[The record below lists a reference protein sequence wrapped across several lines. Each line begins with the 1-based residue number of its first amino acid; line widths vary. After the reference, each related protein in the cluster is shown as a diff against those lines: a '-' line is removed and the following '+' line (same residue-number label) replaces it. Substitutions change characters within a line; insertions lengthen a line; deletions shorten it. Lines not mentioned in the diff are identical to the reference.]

1 MKNIQ
6 SLFKP
11 TILCAGL
18 LLLAS
23 ASSLK
28 ATIGT
33 STWTGGG
40 SYSSTTGWNT
50 AGNWSPSGIPFVT
63 GSTTNALVFPA
74 GITGAALSNGNDISS
89 AVIDGLSFG
98 SGAGAYTLGGSSLT
112 TIAGLTDSATSLET
126 INLPISF
133 GSTSHSINVIS
144 GGSLTVNSVISGSSA
159 TLTKGGGGLLTLTG
173 SSAGA
178 NTFGPTTITGGSL
191 LLNFSLAGSTPTA
204 NIVPNAALSLS
215 GGSLLVNGS
224 ASGVNSQSFTS
235 TTLTAVGTTAPGQ
248 NVIAAT
254 NGASGGTATINLAAI
269 TLNTG
274 SSIVFNGP
282 ATATYSGSTS
292 NGVAATGAITTTT
305 AGSASTGASGLL
317 IYGNYNNAYATVG
330 LYDWAATNGA
340 AGSPYNVIGGS
351 QVPGFYGSP
360 GNNAGLLPSGLG
372 GAYNNDITVQQT
384 PVLGGSVNVRCGST
398 GTTLGDTVRF
408 NSGHAPYITGKSGN
422 YIELGGILVT
432 PNMGYINCGIDGIR
446 LATSVSQIIQN
457 NTTGV
462 FCLGLNGLPII
473 FGNDNQ
479 VGDAIVISGPG
490 AVFLNPGT
498 PMHIA
503 FNYLTATPTTNTS
516 TSTYYD
522 SAQAGSST
530 WGAFYINGGV
540 TVINNANVLGNPTGT
555 QPTTAGGGGTVNL
568 NGGTLMAASTTANA
582 GSVSLIN
589 AASTGSASRPVFLG
603 NSGGA
608 LAAQSGTTFTVNGY
622 IANGSGSV
630 GALTIGIPASTANGN
645 VAGLVPGTGT
655 GTANPAFN
663 ATGTVFLN
671 GAGNGYTGGT
681 IITAGAT
688 LNINS
693 VWALGGSVYGGLT
706 FNNGTLQYNSTPLN
720 VALDITENTVNG
732 SGLTGGV
739 AQPVTLAGN
748 GTIDVNGNTVVY
760 TNAIG
765 NGGTG
770 TFTIMNSISATG
782 SLKLLGA
789 NNYTNTTIISSGW
802 LALAG
807 RGSLASHNINV
818 GSAGTFD
825 VSGESST
832 FSLAAGQ
839 ALSGSGVVTGS
850 VTTASSAMIIPGTL
864 GTAGTL
870 TFSNNLTLSTG
881 ETNYFDLSGTPSG
894 SNDKVV
900 VVGALN
906 LSGSPSTIVI
916 NFTAVPIA
924 GTYKLFT
931 FGTKTGTAAANLNYS
946 LTGYGIG
953 SLTAALSDSTP
964 GEIDLV
970 LSSAH
975 TPTAI
980 TWLGDGSVN
989 NWDTSS
995 LNWTNLATF
1004 SATTY
1009 FDSDFVTFS
1018 DLGSTNPAVNLTAT
1032 LAPGSV
1038 TVNSTNDYT
1047 FSGPGQIGT
1056 GSLTKSNTDN
1066 LFILTTN
1073 TLPGPIVIQGGTVQ
1087 LGNGTVS
1094 GTIGTGSIT
1103 NNAALIMNSPIWVAT
1118 GAINGSGNVTVEAGG
1133 TLAIGGNSTINTL
1146 TLGNSG
1152 NFGILDL
1159 TNNSLTV
1166 SNLAIAAGATTSYI
1180 GNGGTAAAST
1190 INYNGGT
1197 SSFAGVIE
1205 DVLGGGTKTVALNVN
1220 SSGILTLTA
1229 ANTYSG
1235 GTVINS
1241 GQVTLTGSGSLGGG
1255 LVTLNNSSTLYENGT
1270 VINNTISN
1278 APSATST
1285 LTFYNNTGGG
1295 YGPTLTVVGGGTL
1308 NMNITG
1314 GGTPGVFTPGGTMS
1328 GFNGI
1333 VNLSG
1338 GIRAS
1343 GSSGATTFV
1352 AANSLWNLGT
1362 TGGFYNKY
1370 GNEKIYL
1377 GGLTGSTGSS
1387 LSGGGYANGTAAT
1400 IYIVGNLNTTNT
1412 YGGNITDGSA
1422 DYTGLTKVGTGV
1434 LILNGATYSY
1444 SSPTIVSNGTLEMD
1458 STLSDYSAT
1467 TNYAGATL
1475 AGTGTFT
1482 GPVDMESGSTLAPGG
1497 YGAGNVGTLTFADD
1511 GSTAGTGLSEN
1522 SCTNLIDFASS
1533 TSFDVINVTG
1543 GGLSLAGAN
1552 VVKLNITGTLPDGN
1566 YTLINYNGGSLIS
1579 GSVVANMTVTP
1590 AQVGNQFFTLV
1601 DDNAGHIKLNVLTLG
1616 TASLTWIGDGMNN
1629 FWDTSSP
1636 NWTNYVGVDDEA
1648 FTNGD
1653 SVTFN
1658 AVGVANSPVDLQ
1670 LPVSPSGVTV
1680 SGSASYTFKSS
1691 NGLGKITGS
1700 ITNGLTMSSTG
1711 TLTILTT
1718 NDFTGPLTISAG
1730 TVQVGDGNTL
1740 NTGLGAGVIT
1750 NNALLVF
1757 DQTNNNYT
1765 VVTNL
1770 TGTGSLVQ
1778 EGGSNTVTLAGNTTY
1793 SGTTLVDGAN
1803 AGTLQFGN
1811 GGATAFPT
1819 NTISLINNG
1828 TINFDLAGT
1837 YAVSNGITG
1846 LGTVVFNGPG
1856 TNTFGGVNTYT
1867 NNTYIKSG
1875 MVQLAGPA
1883 VLPVGSGITG
1893 WTILDGGASAA
1904 GTLGLN
1910 GHDQTLNG
1918 LSGLTGTVPGK
1929 IVNNGGTGIN
1939 TLTISNVFN
1948 PTYAGQI
1955 LDTNVGGSS
1964 GKIALVIAGAG
1975 TQTLTGA
1982 NTYSG
1987 GTTIYGTLAISQAAS
2002 IGTNMITLI
2011 GGTLTNTANL
2021 NLNAIG
2027 LTVSSA
2033 NSGTIDMPYAM
2044 KLPILYG
2051 SGTLALNVNNQIP
2064 ADSSSII
2071 GDCLSTCANFTGTLN
2086 ATGAVANAIL
2096 VCNFNNVG
2104 GGSFDGNL
2112 SGATV
2117 NLITGAGGVSLV
2129 GMNNSS
2135 GNTAQFGALNVDAS
2149 SSLGGAF
2156 YAGSQTYQIGALG
2169 TQSDIEGVVT
2179 NGPGGASAITK
2190 VGIGTLILGNVGN
2203 TYTGK
2208 TTVNA
2213 GTLLVNGQIT
2223 ASPVTV
2229 NTGGALAG
2237 VGTIGSVVT
2246 NNAGAILYPGN
2257 GGIGTLTL
2265 SSNLTLNVTST
2276 NRFVVTTGGVVSNS
2290 VAVTGQLSPN
2300 GSVVEINTAGTQLAA
2315 GTYYHLFTYG
2325 TTNGTQFTATP
2336 VFDTAQSGLVGTIT
2350 NDGAG
2355 NVNLVV
2361 SAASTDASLLNLVVN
2376 SSEAM
2381 FPTFSS
2387 GTTNYTA
2394 TNVNASTTV
2403 TVLVTNNSAFATNV
2417 LYLNGS
2423 SLGRLTNEVT
2433 SVALPVGV
2441 GSTNVIRVQVTAQDG
2456 LTVSNYFVTVT
2467 RQPSSDASL
2476 FNLVVNA
2483 SVSPTFI
2490 SGTTN
2495 YYATN
2500 INASTTVTVLVTNN
2514 SAFATNVLYLNGTSY
2529 GLLTNKLV
2537 SLPLAV
2543 GVGSTNVIRVQVTAQ
2558 DGLTVSNYFVTVT
2571 RLGSTNDWLANLVIS
2586 NGGGA
2591 LTFYPSAFTTNN
2603 TGTYFATNASGAG
2616 PVTVLVTNVDATAT
2630 NTLLLGGN
2638 SQGLLTNEI
2647 ASAPLTLAVG
2657 TTNVTVQVVSQDLS
2671 QTNNYIVA
2679 VTQLGS
2685 SASPT
2690 TYLTSLVVSN
2700 AANAALGFNPTFQT
2714 NTVLSEIYA
2723 ATNSLASTPL
2733 TVTVTNIDGTATNTL
2748 LINGTQFQLL
2758 TNGLT
2763 SSPLTSLVEGSNNV
2777 TVQTVSQDLTVT
2789 NNYTVNVTLLGTNS
2803 LLSYLSLTPAGT
2815 LSPTF
2820 NAATNS
2826 YNATNTYVNNP
2837 VTVAATSADANAT
2850 LALNLNGAGYG
2861 AAVTNSLSIGGNTLV
2876 LPANTVVVQVV
2887 SQDLSQTNTY
2897 VVNVLL
2903 QPSQTVPKLTNSVS
2917 GNNLVLAWPA
2927 DHLGYRLLVQTGNL
2941 NKGVSGNI
2949 NDWTT
2954 VAGSQSITS
2963 TNIAIIKAGV
2973 TNEYY
2978 KLVYP

>member
-6 SLFKP
+6 SFIKQ

-18 LLLAS
+18 LLLAGVLNVHANIYKAATATMS
-23 ASSLK
+23 AAADWTTTPGGVTTVAPTASVIGEFGSTPTSGNLSGMTLGGATSLL
-28 ATIGT
+28 GLLFDN
-33 STWTGGG
+33 
-40 SYSSTTGWNT
+40 NT
-50 AGNWSPSGIPFVT
+50 AGPLTVGSGSTLTLAASGINM
-63 GSTTNALVFPA
+63 SAAKNNATFNCAIAL
-74 GITGAALSNGNDISS
+74 GASQTWSVNS
-89 AVIDGLSFG
+89 
-98 SGAGAYTLGGSSLT
+98 
-112 TIAGLTDSATSLET
+112 GLT
-126 INLPISF
+126 
-133 GSTSHSINVIS
+133 
-144 GGSLTVNSVISGSSA
+144 LTVGGVISGSTFGIAKTGAGKLVLSA
-159 TLTKGGGGLLTLTG
+159 
-173 SSAGA
+173 A
-178 NTFGPTTITGGSL
+178 NTFTGNVTNS
-191 LLNFSLAGSTPTA
+191 AGTLKLDFTASGAPTA
-204 NIVPNAALSLS
+204 NIIN
-215 GGSLLVNGS
+215 S
-224 ASGVNSQSFTS
+224 ASALKLNGGTVQ
-235 TTLTAVGTTAPGQ
+235 TL
-248 NVIAAT
+248 
-254 NGASGGTATINLAAI
+254 GASGGSSQTFASTAVYASTSGQSIVTNSAVSGTIPTNNLG
-269 TLNTG
+269 TLTGVQGGLVRFDGASYISDPSTG
-274 SSIVFNGP
+274 SSLGIVTN
-282 ATATYSGSTS
+282 
-292 NGVAATGAITTTT
+292 AATGVYNVTANTSDLGLITIS
-305 AGSASTGASGLL
+305 AGGAAG
-317 IYGNYNNAYATVG
+317 AYATVG
-330 LYDWAATNGA
+330 LYDWAAVSGGTVGTAQVGNI
-340 AGSPYNVIGGS
+340 VGGS
-351 QVPGFYGSP
+351 LIPGFYVTSNLLAATSTYGSNIDLTASAQFF
-360 GNNAGLLPSGLG
+360 GGSSSVS
-372 GAYNNDITVQQT
+372 GAY
-384 PVLGGSVNVRCGST
+384 G
-398 GTTLGDTVRF
+398 TVRF
-408 NSGHAPYITGKSGN
+408 NTNTAITLEAGRALGN
-422 YIELGGILVT
+422 STVGALLVT
-432 PNMGYINCGIDGIR
+432 PNVTNNNITISPD
-446 LATSVSQIIQN
+446 TTHSQLVVQASRSTGAASGLTVWQN
-457 NTTGV
+457 NTFGELIFNAGYVNGSSSAATGTYAQ
-462 FCLGLNGLPII
+462 G
-473 FGNDNQ
+473 
-479 VGDAIVISGPG
+479 GPG
-490 AVFLNPGT
+490 SVFLNSINNTYTGQT
-498 PMHIA
+498 FLDGGYTVISNDGCIGA
-503 FNYLTATPTTNTS
+503 VATAATVN
-516 TSTYYD
+516 
-522 SAQAGSST
+522 
-530 WGAFYINGGV
+530 INGGALFG
-540 TVINNANVLGNPTGT
+540 NATFNLDN
-555 QPTTAGGGGTVNL
+555 AGANL
-568 NGGTLMAASTTANA
+568 RPVYLSGAGGTLAASA
-582 GSVSLIN
+582 GN
-589 AASTGSASRPVFLG
+589 TM
-603 NSGGA
+603 
-608 LAAQSGTTFTVNGY
+608 TVNGN
-622 IANGSGSV
+622 ISSASGS
-630 GALTIGIPASTANGN
+630 GALTIGCGTIA
-645 VAGLVPGTGT
+645 GTGA
-655 GTANPAFN
+655 GTANTTAI
-663 ATGTVFLN
+663 AGSGTVILN
-671 GAGNGYTGGT
+671 GAGNGYSGGT
-681 IITAGAT
+681 IITGGAT
-688 LNINS
+688 SVINC
-693 VWALGGSVYGGLT
+693 VWALGGGAYGGLT
-706 FNNGTLQYNSTPLN
+706 FNNGTLQYAATQLTNAP
-720 VALDITENTVNG
+720 DITQDTSAAG
-732 SGLTGGV
+732 STNGV
-739 AQPVTLAGN
+739 AKPVTLAGN
-748 GTIDVNGNTVVY
+748 ATIDVNGLKMVY
-760 TNAIG
+760 TNTVG
-765 NGGTG
+765 NGGSGALTVAS
-770 TFTIMNSISATG
+770 TISGG
-782 SLKLLGA
+782 SLKLMAANTYTGA
-789 NNYTNTTIISSGW
+789 TTISGGT
-802 LALAG
+802 LALGSSA
-807 RGSLASHNINV
+807 SLASQSITV
-818 GSAGTFD
+818 GSGATFD
-825 VSGESST
+825 VSAQSYT
-832 FSLAAGQ
+832 LAAGK
-839 ALSGSGVVTGS
+839 ALLGSGTVTGS
-850 VTTASSAMIIPGTL
+850 VSTASSAMIIPGTL
-864 GTAGTL
+864 GTTGTL
-870 TFSNNLTLSTG
+870 TFSNNLTLNTG
-881 ETNYFDLSGTPSG
+881 ATNYLDMAAPTGPNDLI
-894 SNDKVV
+894 N
-900 VVGALN
+900 VVGTLAMNGGTLA
-906 LSGSPSTIVI
+906 I
-916 NFTAVPIA
+916 NFTATPIA

-931 FGTKTGTAAANLNYS
+931 YGAKSGALANLNYAFS
-946 LTGYGIG
+946 GYSIG
-953 SLTAALSDSTP
+953 SLTAGLNDTGS
-964 GEIDLV
+964 EIDLV

-975 TPTAI
+975 VASAI
-980 TWLGDGSVN
+980 TWLGDGSIN

-995 LNWTNLATF
+995 LNWTNLTASSITNF
-1004 SATTY
+1004 FNS
-1009 FDSDFVTFS
+1009 DSVTF
-1018 DLGSTNPAVNLTAT
+1018 DNLGSTTPAVNLTAA

-1038 TVNSTNDYT
+1038 TVNSVNNYT
-1047 FSGPGQIGT
+1047 FSGPGLISGATALTNSGSGT
-1056 GSLTKSNTDN
+1056 LT
-1066 LFILTTN
+1066 ILTTN
-1073 TLPGPIVIQGGTVQ
+1073 TYTGGTVIRSGTVQ

-1094 GTIGTGSIT
+1094 GFIGTGGVT
-1103 NNAALIMNSPIWVAT
+1103 NNGVLIMDSPIRVAT

-1146 TLGNSG
+1146 TLGSSG
-1152 NFGILDL
+1152 TNGILDL
-1159 TNNSLTV
+1159 TNSSLTV

-1255 LVTLNNSSTLYENGT
+1255 LVTLNGGTLFENGAY
-1270 VINNTISN
+1270 IANTISN

-1285 LTFYNNTGGG
+1285 LDY
-1295 YGPTLTVVGGGTL
+1295 YGAAAYYPAVTVVGGGTL
-1308 NMNITG
+1308 NLNLTG
-1314 GGTPGVFTPGGTMS
+1314 AGPFSPGGSMS
-1328 GFNGI
+1328 GFAGTI
-1333 VNLSG
+1333 NLSG

-1343 GSSGATTFV
+1343 IVSTASTYGSANAT
-1352 AANSLWNLGT
+1352 WNLGT
-1362 TGGFYNKY
+1362 TGGINNKY
-1370 GNEKIYL
+1370 GHQTVYL
-1377 GGLTGSTGSS
+1377 GALNGSAGSGLTGGNT
-1387 LSGGGYANGTAAT
+1387 ANGTSPT
-1400 IYIVGNLNTTNT
+1400 IYVVGNLNTTNT
-1412 YGGNITDGSA
+1412 FGGTITDGSA
-1422 DYTGLTKVGTGV
+1422 DYTGLTKVGSGV
-1434 LILNGATYSY
+1434 LILTGENSY
-1444 SSPTIVSNGTLEMD
+1444 TSPTIVSNGTLEVD
-1458 STLSDYSAT
+1458 GTLGDYGVT

-1475 AGTGTFT
+1475 AGSGTFA
-1482 GPVDMESGSTLAPGG
+1482 GPVDMESGSTLAPGT
-1497 YGAGNVGTLTFADD
+1497 YGVGNVGTLTFADD
-1511 GSTAGTGLSEN
+1511 GSTAGSGLSEN
-1522 SCTNLIDFASS
+1522 GCTNLIDFASS

-1601 DDNAGHIKLNVLTLG
+1601 DTGSSIQLQVITLG
-1616 TASLTWIGDGMNN
+1616 TASLTWIGDGVIN

-1811 GGATAFPT
+1811 GGATAIPT
-1819 NTISLINNG
+1819 NTISLTNNG

-1856 TNTFGGVNTYT
+1856 TNTFGGVNTYI

-1939 TLTISNVFN
+1939 TLTISNIFN

-1975 TQTLTGA
+1975 TQTLTGV

-2190 VGIGTLILGNVGN
+2190 VGIGTLILGNVGD

-2679 VTQLGS
+2679 LTQLGA

-2700 AANAALGFNPTFQT
+2700 AANAALGFNPPFQT
-2714 NTVLSEIYA
+2714 NTVLGEIYA

-2733 TVTVTNIDGTATNTL
+2733 TVTVVNVDSAATNTL
-2748 LINGTQFQLL
+2748 FVNGTQLQLL
-2758 TNGLT
+2758 TNGIT
-2763 SSPLTSLVEGSNNV
+2763 SFPLTGLVAGTTNV
-2777 TVQTVSQDLTVT
+2777 TVQTVSQDLMVT

-2803 LLSYLSLTPAGT
+2803 LLSSLSLTPAGT

-2820 NAATNS
+2820 NAATNN
-2826 YNATNTYVNNP
+2826 YNATNTYVNKT
-2837 VTVAATSADANAT
+2837 VIVAATSADANAT
-2850 LALNLNGAGYG
+2850 LALSFTNGAYG
-2861 AAVTNSLSIGGNTLV
+2861 AVVTNSLSVGGNTLG
-2876 LPANTVVVQVV
+2876 LPTNTLAVRVV
-2887 SQDLSQTNTY
+2887 SQDLSQTNIYT
-2897 VVNVLL
+2897 VNVLL
-2903 QPSQTVPKLTNSVS
+2903 QPSQTVPHLTNSVS
-2917 GNNLVLAWPA
+2917 GNNLVLSWPA
-2927 DHLGYRLLVQTGNL
+2927 DHLGYHLLVQTNNL

-2949 NDWTT
+2949 NDWGT
-2954 VAGSQSITS
+2954 VAGTTTILS
-2963 TNIAIIKAGV
+2963 TNIAIIKSGV

>member
-6 SLFKP
+6 SFIKQ

-18 LLLAS
+18 LLLAGVLNVHANIYKAATATMS
-23 ASSLK
+23 AAADWTTTPGGVTTVAPTASV
-28 ATIGT
+28 IGEFGSTPT
-33 STWTGGG
+33 SGNLSGMALGG
-40 SYSSTTGWNT
+40 STSLLGLLFDNNT
-50 AGNWSPSGIPFVT
+50 AGPLTVASGSTLTLAASGINM
-63 GSTTNALVFPA
+63 SAANNNATFNCAVAL
-74 GITGAALSNGNDISS
+74 GASQTW
-89 AVIDGLSFG
+89 AVNN
-98 SGAGAYTLGGSSLT
+98 
-112 TIAGLTDSATSLET
+112 GLTLTA
-126 INLPISF
+126 
-133 GSTSHSINVIS
+133 
-144 GGSLTVNSVISGSSA
+144 GGVISGSTFGITKTGAGTLDLNGSA
-159 TLTKGGGGLLTLTG
+159 VNTYTGGTVVNAGTLLEDFSNIGATANLINSGSALTLGGGTLQING
-173 SSAGA
+173 NASSASSQ
-178 NTFGPTTITGGSL
+178 TFASYTLNAGGSAI
-191 LLNFSLAGSTPTA
+191 S
-204 NIVPNAALSLS
+204 AAP
-215 GGSLLVNGS
+215 
-224 ASGVNSQSFTS
+224 ASGVNYPSVVLNG
-235 TTLTAVGTTAPGQ
+235 LTE
-248 NVIAAT
+248 NV
-254 NGASGGTATINLAAI
+254 GGTVEFVGPATINSAGNVA
-269 TLNTG
+269 
-274 SSIVFNGP
+274 
-282 ATATYSGSTS
+282 ATAT
-292 NGVAATGAITTTT
+292 ITTTT
-305 AGSASTGASGLL
+305 AGTGAFGAIGGWGTSGKN
-317 IYGNYNNAYATVG
+317 GAYATVG
-330 LYDWAATNGA
+330 LYDYASTDTTGGS
-340 AGSPYNVIGGS
+340 AGTTVIGGS
-351 QVPGFYGSP
+351 QVTGFYQTTGVTTTTAFYDVNSGGVNTIGNVAGSP
-360 GNNAGLLPSGLG
+360 G
-372 GAYNNDITVQQT
+372 I
-384 PVLGGSVNVRCGST
+384 
-398 GTTLGDTVRF
+398 RF
-408 NSGHAPYITGKSGN
+408 NSASALTITSSSTTAQNIQGF
-422 YIELGGILVT
+422 LVT
-432 PNMGYINCGIDGIR
+432 PKCGANNETITGNGLEFYRSTTGGACYGVIW
-446 LATSVSQIIQN
+446 QN
-457 NTTGV
+457 NT
-462 FCLGLNGLPII
+462 LGYLNFNSIIEAGRLLNGGSGTTCGLVQA
-473 FGNDNQ
+473 G
-479 VGDAIVISGPG
+479 VGTVVYG
-490 AVFLNPGT
+490 AVNDYDLNTYLDGGYSVITADSGFGRPS
-498 PMHIA
+498 IA
-503 FNYLTATPTTNTS
+503 
-516 TSTYYD
+516 
-522 SAQAGSST
+522 
-530 WGAFYINGGV
+530 
-540 TVINNANVLGNPTGT
+540 
-555 QPTTAGGGGTVNL
+555 GTVYL
-568 NGGTLMAASTTANA
+568 NGGTVVGNANF
-582 GSVSLIN
+582 
-589 AASTGSASRPVFLG
+589 TMD
-603 NSGGA
+603 NSGANFRPFAIGVVGGG
-608 LAAQSGTTFTVNGY
+608 LAATAGHTMSVDGY
-622 IANGSGSV
+622 ISGS
-630 GALTIGIPASTANGN
+630 GALTIGCGTLPGSGATTAN
-645 VAGLVPGTGT
+645 T
-655 GTANPAFN
+655 TAVVGS
-663 ATGTVFLN
+663 GTVNLN
-671 GAGNGYTGGT
+671 GAGNGYSGGT
-681 IITAGAT
+681 IITGGAT
-688 LNINS
+688 AVINC
-693 VWALGGSVYGGLT
+693 VWALGGGAYGGLT
-706 FNNGTLQYNSTPLN
+706 FNNGTLQYAATQLTNAP
-720 VALDITENTVNG
+720 DITEDTSNG
-732 SGLTGGV
+732 TTGTNGGV
-739 AQPVTLAGN
+739 AKPVTLAGN
-748 GTIDVNGNTVVY
+748 ATIDVNGLKVVY
-760 TNAIG
+760 TNAVG
-765 NGGTG
+765 NSGSGALTVAS
-770 TFTIMNSISATG
+770 TISGG
-782 SLKLLGA
+782 SLKLMAANTYTGATTISGGTLALGA
-789 NNYTNTTIISSGW
+789 S
-802 LALAG
+802 A
-807 RGSLASHNINV
+807 SLASQSITV
-818 GSAGTFD
+818 GSGATFD
-825 VSGESST
+825 VSAQSYT
-832 FSLAAGQ
+832 LAAGK
-839 ALSGSGVVTGS
+839 ALLGSGTVTGS
-850 VTTASSAMIIPGTL
+850 VSTASSAMIIPGTL
-864 GTAGTL
+864 GTTGTL
-870 TFSNNLTLSTG
+870 TFSNNLTLNTG
-881 ETNYFDLSGTPSG
+881 ATNYLDMAAPTGPNDLI
-894 SNDKVV
+894 N
-900 VVGALN
+900 VVGTLAMNGGTLA
-906 LSGSPSTIVI
+906 I
-916 NFTAVPIA
+916 NFTATPIA

-931 FGTKTGTAAANLNYS
+931 YGAKSGALANLNYAFS
-946 LTGYGIG
+946 GYSIG
-953 SLTAALSDSTP
+953 SLTAGLNDTGS
-964 GEIDLV
+964 EIDLV

-975 TPTAI
+975 VASAI
-980 TWLGDGSVN
+980 TWLGDGSIN

-995 LNWTNLATF
+995 LNWTNLTASSITNF
-1004 SATTY
+1004 FNS
-1009 FDSDFVTFS
+1009 DSVTF
-1018 DLGSTNPAVNLTAT
+1018 DNLGSTTPAVNLTAA

-1038 TVNSTNDYT
+1038 TVNSVNNYT
-1047 FSGPGQIGT
+1047 FSGPGLISGATALTNSGSGT
-1056 GSLTKSNTDN
+1056 LT
-1066 LFILTTN
+1066 ILTTN
-1073 TLPGPIVIQGGTVQ
+1073 TYTGGTVISSGTVQ

-1094 GTIGTGSIT
+1094 GFIGTGGVT
-1103 NNAALIMNSPIWVAT
+1103 NNGVLIMDSPIRVAT

-1146 TLGNSG
+1146 TLGSSG
-1152 NFGILDL
+1152 TNGILDL
-1159 TNNSLTV
+1159 TNSSLTV

-1255 LVTLNNSSTLYENGT
+1255 LVTLNGGTLFENGAY
-1270 VINNTISN
+1270 IANTISN

-1285 LTFYNNTGGG
+1285 LDY
-1295 YGPTLTVVGGGTL
+1295 YGAAAYYPAVTVVGGGTL
-1308 NMNITG
+1308 NLNLTG
-1314 GGTPGVFTPGGTMS
+1314 AGPFSPGGSMS
-1328 GFNGI
+1328 GFAGTI
-1333 VNLSG
+1333 NLSG

-1343 GSSGATTFV
+1343 IVSTASTYGSANAT
-1352 AANSLWNLGT
+1352 WNLGT
-1362 TGGFYNKY
+1362 TGGINNKY
-1370 GNEKIYL
+1370 GHQTVYL
-1377 GGLTGSTGSS
+1377 GALNGSAGSGLTGGNT
-1387 LSGGGYANGTAAT
+1387 ANGTSPT
-1400 IYIVGNLNTTNT
+1400 IYVVGNLNTTNT
-1412 YGGNITDGSA
+1412 FGGTITDGSA
-1422 DYTGLTKVGTGV
+1422 DYTGLTKVGSGV
-1434 LILNGATYSY
+1434 LILTGENSY
-1444 SSPTIVSNGTLEMD
+1444 TSPTIVSNGTLEVD
-1458 STLSDYSAT
+1458 GTLGDYGVT

-1475 AGTGTFT
+1475 AGSGTFA
-1482 GPVDMESGSTLAPGG
+1482 GPVDMESGSTLAPGT
-1497 YGAGNVGTLTFADD
+1497 YGVGNVGTLTFADD
-1511 GSTAGTGLSEN
+1511 GSTAGSGLSEN
-1522 SCTNLIDFASS
+1522 GCTNLIDFASS

-1601 DDNAGHIKLNVLTLG
+1601 DTGSSIQLQVITLG
-1616 TASLTWIGDGMNN
+1616 TASLTWIGDGVIN

-1811 GGATAFPT
+1811 GGATAIPT
-1819 NTISLINNG
+1819 NTISLTNNG

-1856 TNTFGGVNTYT
+1856 TNTFGGVNTYI

-1939 TLTISNVFN
+1939 TLTISNIFN

-1975 TQTLTGA
+1975 TQTLTGV

-2190 VGIGTLILGNVGN
+2190 VGIGTLILGNVGD

-2679 VTQLGS
+2679 LTQLGA

-2714 NTVLSEIYA
+2714 NTVLGEIYA

-2733 TVTVTNIDGTATNTL
+2733 TVTVVNVDSAATNTL
-2748 LINGTQFQLL
+2748 FVNGTQLQLL
-2758 TNGLT
+2758 TNGIT
-2763 SSPLTSLVEGSNNV
+2763 SFPLTGLVAGTTNV
-2777 TVQTVSQDLTVT
+2777 TVQTVSQDLMVT

-2803 LLSYLSLTPAGT
+2803 LLSSLSLTPAGT

-2820 NAATNS
+2820 NAATNN
-2826 YNATNTYVNNP
+2826 YNATNTYVNKT
-2837 VTVAATSADANAT
+2837 VIVAATSADANAT
-2850 LALNLNGAGYG
+2850 LALSFTNGAYG
-2861 AAVTNSLSIGGNTLV
+2861 AVVTNSLSVGGNTLG
-2876 LPANTVVVQVV
+2876 LPTNTLAVRVV
-2887 SQDLSQTNTY
+2887 SQDLSQTNIYT
-2897 VVNVLL
+2897 VNVLL
-2903 QPSQTVPKLTNSVS
+2903 QPSQTVPHLTNSVS
-2917 GNNLVLAWPA
+2917 GNNLVLSWPA
-2927 DHLGYRLLVQTGNL
+2927 DHLGYHLLVQTNNL

-2949 NDWTT
+2949 NDWGT
-2954 VAGSQSITS
+2954 VAGTTTILS
-2963 TNIAIIKAGV
+2963 TNIAIIKSGV